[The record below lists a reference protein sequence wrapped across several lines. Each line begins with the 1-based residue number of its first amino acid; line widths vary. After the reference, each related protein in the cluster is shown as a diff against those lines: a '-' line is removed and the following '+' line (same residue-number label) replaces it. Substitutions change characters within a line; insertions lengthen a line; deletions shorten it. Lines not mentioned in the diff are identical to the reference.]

1 MDTIVVP
8 PGTDY
13 TRTTDA
19 ATGVITIKF
28 GNLFAEESRKVVITL
43 DLVKSTLDYE
53 YDAALAEAVPNFS
66 AQGKEHKNQRP
77 DDIQIR
83 RTPTPSQLPGASDK
97 SRQLQAEMARR
108 AVAAA
113 IKQARLL
120 ADGGDLDEA
129 RYTLVDAQNALEDV
143 MLNDGQ
149 KLVNALRAELV
160 QLIRLMDSK
169 SVYDSKGRA
178 YALASEVSHGRQ
190 RYAARGHDDDDV
202 RLFSTPR
209 MDSYLD
215 QAKTFDK
222 DPTAPLPS
230 AADDVKQEIADNPVS
245 AVSTQLAFYIQNAI
259 TALQAIEKILSR
271 ST

>member
-1 MDTIVVP
+1 
-8 PGTDY
+8 
-13 TRTTDA
+13 
-19 ATGVITIKF
+19 
-28 GNLFAEESRKVVITL
+28 
-43 DLVKSTLDYE
+43 
-53 YDAALAEAVPNFS
+53 
-66 AQGKEHKNQRP
+66 
-77 DDIQIR
+77 
-83 RTPTPSQLPGASDK
+83 
-97 SRQLQAEMARR
+97 
-108 AVAAA
+108 VAAA

-120 ADGGDLDEA
+120 ADKGDLDEA

-169 SVYDSKGRA
+169 DIYNARGRA

-190 RYAARGHDDDDV
+190 RYAVRGHDGDDV

-215 QAKTFDK
+215 QANNFDK

-259 TALQAIEKILSR
+259 TALQAMQKIVVAKA
-271 ST
+271 